1 MDGHP
6 PYEWESIRIWKSP
19 YFYDGWFE
27 SPESLLMDGGYITV
41 TADILKNWDMTGD
54 DEKNS
59 KRSRVDYELQ
69 NSHHTIINK

>member
-1 MDGHP
+1 
-6 PYEWESIRIWKSP
+6 
-19 YFYDGWFE
+19 
-27 SPESLLMDGGYITV
+27 MDGGYITV